1 MSEPSTE
8 ANKKWWNLPVSKLS
22 LKKHILLREMSC
34 QNVVDFFKSSNHIQQ
49 LLVTDAKET
58 KVLGVIALDTLL
70 SHLISGTVN
79 GTDLAEKIMTKQFMK
94 VTASMTIGKV
104 SRILEKE
111 PYAVVVDDHDA
122 LIGLVSRSEIF
133 DFITKDDDGKE
144 IMA

>member
-1 MSEPSTE
+1 MSKPSTE

-34 QNVVDFFKSSNHIQQ
+34 QNVVDFLKSSNQNIQQ

-58 KVLGVIALDTLL
+58 KVLGVITLDALL

-79 GTDLAEKIMTKQFMK
+79 GTDFAEKIMIKQFTK
-94 VTASMTIGKV
+94 VTASTTIGKV

-111 PYAVVVDDHDA
+111 SYVVVVDDHDA
-122 LIGLVSRSEIF
+122 LIGLVSRNEIF
-133 DFITKDDDGKE
+133 DFITKDDDGNAK
-144 IMA
+144 